1 MAFRIEPHAEP
12 IPGYKLIE
20 RLGGGGFGEVWKAE
34 APGGLNK
41 AIKFVYGDLQSQDD
55 TDGNRAEQELKAL
68 SRVKSVHHPYILS
81 LERYDIINGQL
92 VIVMELADRTLWDRF
107 KESRSQGL
115 PGIPRSELLEY
126 MRETAEALDLMNQQF
141 QLQHLDIKP
150 QNLFLVFNHIKVA
163 DFGLVKDLGTMAAAT
178 VTGGVTP
185 VYAAP
190 ETFDGWLSRFS
201 DQYSLA
207 IVYQELL
214 TGQRPFTG
222 STVRQLVMQ
231 HLQGEPDLTLLP
243 VADRPA
249 VNRALAKNPEERF
262 PTCVEFVQALRNAA
276 APRSASA
283 APSHDDDLAALA
295 DTADDLDPAPSSAET
310 RETHR
315 GRPDQWRDEPGD
327 GIVSPVNRPNVL
339 PPRPDKTAPDTPAPG
354 SPGYHEHEGHLDSMP
369 RTCLQRPRPADPE
382 AVLTP
387 PSEDGV
393 SQPAFV
399 IGLGKLGIHTLLNLR
414 KQLSQEFGHPEALP
428 QLRMLAIDIDP
439 ATLHA
444 AGRGEPRAVLRNHE
458 LALARLHRPSH
469 YLHMRDRDGKLVT
482 DSWLN
487 SKLLYRI
494 PKQING
500 AALRALG
507 RLALLD
513 NFRTLSQRLEA
524 EVLACVAP
532 ETLQEMSQTALGIRS
547 TLPRVYV
554 VCGLGGNTGSGMFL
568 DVAYAL
574 RQILRKHGYGRA
586 EIVGMFFLP
595 DLAAETNAMALT
607 QTYAALAELK
617 HYASGHEVFTAIYP
631 RDDRTLSEAG
641 SPFQRCR
648 FLTLPKPKT
657 ATIAPENIPEAVNLA
672 GQFLYRDLVTPLG
685 KTLDAVQ
692 AQTAAD
698 AGPTWHTF
706 GIHRVV
712 WPRKRLLER
721 AAVQLGKRI
730 VERWMSKDAKDQA
743 ARLTQWA
750 QEQWEAQALRPEALI
765 TRNLQECEKKLKRPP
780 EQMIQEALAPLQ
792 KVLAPPG
799 SKDGTMDGTKNGS
812 KDGSKPGSK
821 DGSKDGSTS
830 VNAAP
835 VVSAFAA
842 LDKLLGVPE
851 ECRDNNLTSPE
862 PSLIERA
869 LKESGAAIGEHAD
882 QKLTEL
888 IVKLIEEP
896 AFRLAG
902 AEEALRQFSTV
913 AEQSLRSQETLS
925 KELSDRAAV
934 LYSRIHTLIE
944 SPHQPITQSN
954 TIWKLG
960 FSRKTPTSNPR
971 LGTDLLD
978 LIRLYAKTRFQSL
991 VLAQV
996 TRQYVGL
1003 RGHFSDQ
1010 IREVGFCRT
1019 RLGELHGILG
1029 DKTAASLPAAGSSG
1043 AGSSAAGLSAAGL
1056 SAAGSPAAASPV
1068 AASFERLL
1076 LPTGCVKLDD
1086 AVQRLDSQLTGEDL
1100 LAFDKIV
1107 QALVRHQYRALL
1119 NVCMGPSNL
1128 VRTLAPQMLLE
1139 AIKFLAQHVDGEGVA
1154 ELWLT
1159 ANPDEYAVRD
1169 QLLAAFDAAA
1179 PNFDGTRQ
1187 LDEVTVAVLPAG
1199 EKGELL
1205 RQQTEVALPAARVAT
1220 SDRTD
1225 EIVFYRE
1232 YAKLDLSDLEQFGP
1246 EAQRLYRQRCAV
1258 DPSSVHFR
1266 EDLPFT
1272 QPLAAAQ

>member
-34 APGGLNK
+34 APGGLKK

-107 KESRSQGL
+107 KECRSQGL
-115 PGIPRSELLEY
+115 PGLPRTELLEY

-231 HLQGEPDLTLLP
+231 HLQGEPDLTMLP

-249 VNRALAKNPEERF
+249 VSRALAKNPEERF
-262 PTCVEFVQALRNAA
+262 PTCVEFIQALRNAA

-283 APSHDDDLAALA
+283 APSDELSALT
-295 DTADDLDPAPSSAET
+295 DTADDLDPAPSSADT

-315 GRPDQWRDEPGD
+315 GRPDQWRDPLDEGV
-327 GIVSPVNRPNVL
+327 VSPINRANVL
-339 PPRPDKTAPDTPAPG
+339 PPRPDKAAADIGSSG
-354 SPGYHEHEGHLDSMP
+354 SPGYHEPASHLDSMP

-393 SQPAFV
+393 TQPAFI
-399 IGLGKLGIHTLLNLR
+399 IGLGKLGIHTLLSLR
-414 KQLSQEFGHPEALP
+414 RQLSSEFGHPEALP
-428 QLRMLAIDIDP
+428 QVRMLGIDVDP
-439 ATLHA
+439 ATLQA

-458 LALARLHRPSH
+458 VALARLHRPSH

-524 EVLACVAP
+524 EVLACIAP
-532 ETLQEMSQTALGIRS
+532 ETLQEMSQTPLGIRS

-568 DVAYAL
+568 DIAYAL
-574 RQILRKHGYGRA
+574 RQILRKHGYSRA
-586 EIVGMFFLP
+586 DIMGLFFLP
-595 DLAAETNAMALT
+595 DLAVETNAVALT

-617 HYASGHEVFTAIYP
+617 HYASGHEVFTAVYP

-657 ATIAPENIPEAVNLA
+657 ATIAAENVPETVTLA
-672 GQFLYRDLVTPLG
+672 AQYLYRDVVTPLG

-692 AQTAAD
+692 AQMPAEM
-698 AGPTWHTF
+698 GPTWHTF
-706 GIHRVV
+706 GLHRVV

-721 AAVQLGKRI
+721 AALQLSKRV
-730 VERWMSKDAKDQA
+730 VERWMAKDAKDQT
-743 ARLTQWA
+743 ARLTQWS
-750 QEQWEAQALRPEALI
+750 QEQWEAQGLRPEALI

-780 EQMIQEALAPLQ
+780 EQMIQEALAPLH
-792 KVLAPPG
+792 KALAP
-799 SKDGTMDGTKNGS
+799 D
-812 KDGSKPGSK
+812 KDGSKEPAK
-821 DGSKDGSTS
+821 S

-842 LDKLLGVPE
+842 LDKILGVPD
-851 ECRDNNLTSPE
+851 ECRDSNLTSTE
-862 PSLIERA
+862 PSVIERA
-869 LKESGAAIGEHAD
+869 LKESGAAIGDRAD

-888 IVKLIEEP
+888 LVKLIEEP

-925 KELSDRAAV
+925 KELNERAAV

-996 TRQYVGL
+996 NRQYVGL

-1019 RLGELHGILG
+1019 RLGELHGLLG
-1029 DKTAASLPAAGSSG
+1029 DKAAASLPAAASSG
-1043 AGSSAAGLSAAGL
+1043 NSSSGNSSSGTSSSGTSAPGT
-1056 SAAGSPAAASPV
+1056 SPSASPV
-1068 AASFERLL
+1068 AAPFERLL

-1086 AVQRLDSQLTGEDL
+1086 AVARLDNSLTGEDL
-1100 LAFDKIV
+1100 LAFDKIM
-1107 QALVRHQYRALL
+1107 QALLRHQYRALL

-1128 VRTLAPQMLLE
+1128 VRTLAPQMLVE
-1139 AIKFLAQHVDGEGVA
+1139 AAKYLAQHVDGEGVA

-1159 ANPDEYAVRD
+1159 ANPDEFAVRD

-1187 LDEVTVAVLPAG
+1187 LDEVTIAVLPPG
-1199 EKGELL
+1199 EKGDVL
-1205 RQQTEVALPAARVAT
+1205 RQQMEVALPAAQLAA

-1232 YAKLDLSDLEQFGP
+1232 YTRLDLSDLEQFGP
-1246 EAQRLYRQRCAV
+1246 EAARLYRQRCAV
-1258 DPSSVHFR
+1258 DPSSVHCR

-1272 QPLAAAQ
+1272 QPLATAQ

>member
-12 IPGYKLIE
+12 IPGYTLIE

-34 APGGLNK
+34 APGGLHK

-115 PGIPRSELLEY
+115 PGIPRNELLEY

-243 VADRPA
+243 TADRPA
-249 VNRALAKNPEERF
+249 VSRALAKNPEERF
-262 PTCVEFVQALRNAA
+262 ATCVDFVLALRNAA

-295 DTADDLDPAPSSAET
+295 DTPGDLDAAPSSADT
-310 RETHR
+310 RETRR
-315 GRPDQWRDEPGD
+315 GRPDQWHDEPED
-327 GIVSPVNRPNVL
+327 GIVSPNRPNVL
-339 PPRPDKTAPDTPAPG
+339 PPRPDKVVVDTP
-354 SPGYHEHEGHLDSMP
+354 SPGYHEEEGHLDSMP
-369 RTCLQRPRPADPE
+369 RTCLQRPRPVDPE
-382 AVLTP
+382 AILTP

-393 SQPAFV
+393 TQPALV
-399 IGLGKLGIHTLLNLR
+399 IGLGKLGIHTLVHLR
-414 KQLSQEFGHPEALP
+414 RQITQEFGHPEALP
-428 QLRMLAIDIDP
+428 QVRMLAIDVDP

-444 AGRGEPRAVLRNHE
+444 ASRGEPRAVLRNHE

-482 DSWLN
+482 DTWLN

-494 PKQING
+494 PKQANG
-500 AALRALG
+500 AALRALA

-513 NFRTLSQRLEA
+513 NYRTLSQRLEA
-524 EVLACVAP
+524 ELLACVAP
-532 ETLQEMSQTALGIRS
+532 DTLQEMSQTGLGIRS

-568 DVAYAL
+568 DVAYGV
-574 RQILRKHGYGRA
+574 RQLLRKHGYGRA
-586 EIVGMFFLP
+586 EIVGLFFLP
-595 DLAAETNAMALT
+595 DLAAETNAVALT

-631 RDDRTLSEAG
+631 RDDRQLSEAG

-657 ATIAPENIPEAVNLA
+657 ATIAAENVPETVTLA

-685 KTLDAVQ
+685 KSLDAALASAL
-692 AQTAAD
+692 AQPPGD
-698 AGPTWHTF
+698 GGPAWHTF
-706 GIHRVV
+706 GLHRVV

-721 AAVQLGKRI
+721 AAVLLGKRV
-730 VERWMSKDAKDQA
+730 VERWMSKDAKDQS
-743 ARLTQWA
+743 ARLSQWA
-750 QEQWEAQALRPEALI
+750 QEQWEAQGLRPEALI

-780 EQMIQEALAPLQ
+780 EQMIQEALAPLA
-792 KVLAPPG
+792 KALAPAG
-799 SKDGTMDGTKNGS
+799 SKS
-812 KDGSKPGSK
+812 AA
-821 DGSKDGSTS
+821 TS

-842 LDKLLGVPE
+842 LEKILGVPE

-862 PSLIERA
+862 PSVIERA
-869 LKESGAAIGEHAD
+869 LKEAGTAIGDHAD

-913 AEQSLRSQETLS
+913 AEQSLRSQEILG
-925 KELSDRAAV
+925 KELGDRAAV
-934 LYSRIHTLIE
+934 LYARIHTLIE
-944 SPHQPITQSN
+944 SPNQPITQSN

-971 LGTDLLD
+971 LGIDLLE

-991 VLAQV
+991 ILSQV
-996 TRQYVGL
+996 NKQYVGL

-1019 RLGELHGILG
+1019 RLGELLGLLG
-1029 DKTAASLPAAGSSG
+1029 DKPAGAPAATGQAAAGPAAG
-1043 AGSSAAGLSAAGL
+1043 L
-1056 SAAGSPAAASPV
+1056 PA

-1086 AVQRLDSQLTGEDL
+1086 AVQRLDGNISADDL
-1100 LAFDKIV
+1100 LAFDKII
-1107 QALVRHQYRALL
+1107 QALMRHQYRALL

-1128 VRTLAPQMLLE
+1128 VRTLAPQILHE
-1139 AIKFLAQHVDGEGVA
+1139 AAKYLAQQVDGEGVA
-1154 ELWLT
+1154 DLWLT

-1179 PNFDGTRQ
+1179 PNFDATRHP
-1187 LDEVTVAVLPAG
+1187 DEVTVAVLPAG
-1199 EKGELL
+1199 DKGELL
-1205 RQQTEVALPAARVAT
+1205 AEQTAIALPSAHVAA

-1225 EIVFYRE
+1225 EIIFYRE
-1232 YAKLDLSDLEQFGP
+1232 YSRLELSDLEQFGP
-1246 EAQRLYRQRCAV
+1246 EAERLYRQRSAV